1 MTLVVV
7 GLGGALGAISRY
19 LASGWVQDLAGG
31 FFPWGTFA
39 VNVAG
44 SLVLGFVLV
53 WLQTTVS
60 SAELR
65 QFIAIGFLASFTT
78 FSTFSY
84 EAMAMM
90 RDGEWWRAGGYTV
103 GSIALGLLAVGVGA
117 GMAMLLAQHG
127 RA

>member
-1 MTLVVV
+1 M
-7 GLGGALGAISRY
+7 
-19 LASGWVQDLAGG
+19 
-31 FFPWGTFA
+31 
-39 VNVAG
+39 NVAG

-53 WLQTTVS
+53 WLQATVS

-65 QFIAIGFLASFTT
+65 QFIAIGLLGSFTT

-84 EAMAMM
+84 EALAMM

-103 GSIALGLLAVGVGA
+103 GSVALGLLAVGVGA
-117 GMAMLLAQHG
+117 AMAMALTLHG

>member
-7 GLGGALGAISRY
+7 GVGGALGAIARY
-19 LASGWVQDLAGG
+19 LASGWVQNMTGG
-31 FFPWGTFA
+31 FFPWGTMA
-39 VNVAG
+39 VNIAG
-44 SLVLGFVLV
+44 SLLLGFSLV

-65 QFIAIGFLASFTT
+65 QFIAIGFLGSFTT

-84 EAMAMM
+84 EALAML

-103 GSIALGLLAVGVGA
+103 GSVTLGLLAVGAGA
-117 GMAMLLAQHG
+117 AIAIALTQQG

>member
-1 MTLVVV
+1 MTLLVV

-39 VNVAG
+39 VNIGG

-53 WLQTTVS
+53 WLQATVS

-65 QFIAIGFLASFTT
+65 QFIAIGFLGSFTT

-84 EAMAMM
+84 EALAMV

-103 GSIALGLLAVGVGA
+103 GSVALGLLAVGVGA
-117 GMAMLLAQHG
+117 ALAMALTLHG